1 MRYAVI
7 MAGGA
12 GTRLWPA
19 ARQESP
25 KQLQKLIYEEPLI
38 AVTVKRLSE
47 AFDPDHILVVTAQRY
62 VDPIRSHLP
71 SVPPDN
77 VMSEPF
83 GRNTAAA
90 IAMTAF
96 RIAREDPDAVFGVFP
111 ADHVI
116 LHPDVLLRAVD
127 FGSDL
132 ARRHDVVDIGVPPG
146 HPETGYGYIELGDL
160 MTSRD
165 GLDAYHVKRFV
176 EKPTVE
182 KAQEYLEAGNY
193 MWNSGI
199 FVWQAQRFLNQLQTH
214 LPQTYE
220 ALDTAFTDGSPEA
233 LQHAYESIPDISVD
247 YAIMEKV
254 SDVVAIPAEFGWR
267 DVGDWNAL
275 YELMSHDADGNASEG
290 ASVLLDTKNSGFL
303 MRRKLVAAIG
313 VEDLIAVD
321 TPDVL
326 LLVRRDRTQDVKKIL
341 EMLKE
346 RGDEGYL

>member
-19 ARQESP
+19 ARRESP
-25 KQLQKLIYEEPLI
+25 KQLQRLIYEEPLI
-38 AVTVKRLSE
+38 AVTVKRLSA
-47 AFDPDHILVVTAQRY
+47 AFGPDHILVVTAERY
-62 VDPIRSHLP
+62 AGPIRDTLP
-71 SVPPDN
+71 SIPPDN

-96 RIAREDPDAVFGVFP
+96 RIAQDDPDGVLAVFP
-111 ADHVI
+111 ADHVV
-116 LHPDVLLRAVD
+116 LHPDILLQAVE
-127 FGSDL
+127 FGADL
-132 ARRHDVVDIGVPPG
+132 AREHDVVDIGVPPA
-146 HPETGYGYIELGDL
+146 HPETGYGYIELGENFTKRGDL
-160 MTSRD
+160 EVYR
-165 GLDAYHVKRFV
+165 VKRFV
-176 EKPTVE
+176 EKPDVE
-182 KAQEYLEAGNY
+182 KAQEYLQAGNY

-199 FVWQAQRFLNQLQTH
+199 FVWQASRFLDQLQAN

-220 ALDTAFTDGSPEA
+220 ALDGAFKDGSPDA
-233 LQHAYESIPDISVD
+233 LRKAYEDIPDISVD
-247 YAIMEKV
+247 YALMEKV

-275 YELMSHDADGNASEG
+275 YELMDHDADGNATE
-290 ASVLLDTKNSGFL
+290 APAVLLDTKNSGFL
-303 MRRKLVAAIG
+303 TRGKLVAAIG
-313 VEDLIAVD
+313 VEDIIAVD

-341 EMLKE
+341 EDLKE

>member
-7 MAGGA
+7 MAGGQ

-19 ARQESP
+19 ARRESP
-25 KQLQKLIYEEPLI
+25 KQLQRLIYEEPLI
-38 AVTVKRLSE
+38 TVTVERLSAGFAPE
-47 AFDPDHILVVTAQRY
+47 HILVVTAGRY
-62 VDPIRSHLP
+62 ADPIRQHLP

-96 RIAREDPDAVFGVFP
+96 RIARDDPEGVLAVFP

-127 FGSDL
+127 FGIDL
-132 ARRHDVVDIGVPPG
+132 AREHDVVDIGVPPG

-160 MTSRD
+160 LTTRD
-165 GLDAYHVKRFV
+165 RLEAHRVKRFV
-176 EKPTVE
+176 EKPNVE
-182 KAQEYLEAGNY
+182 QAREYLAAGNY
-193 MWNSGI
+193 MWNSGM
-199 FVWQAQRFLNQLQTH
+199 FVWQARRFLDQLQRY
-214 LPQTYE
+214 LPQTYD
-220 ALDTAFTDGSPEA
+220 ALDRAFRDGSPEA
-233 LQHAYESIPDISVD
+233 LRQAYDGIPDISVD

-254 SDVVAIPAEFGWR
+254 SDVVAIPADFGWR
-267 DVGDWNAL
+267 DIGDWNAL
-275 YELMSHDADGNASEG
+275 YELMEHDAAGNASEG
-290 ASVLLDTKNSGFL
+290 PSVTLDTKNSGFL
-303 MRRKLVAAIG
+303 APRKLVAAIG
-313 VEDLIAVD
+313 VEDLIVVD

-341 EMLKE
+341 EDLKG
-346 RGDEGYL
+346 RGEEGYL